1 MKSVLNQ
8 LFININ
14 INPNSA
20 NNAISKILMKSYV
33 TKKVPSI
40 KELAKLS
47 NVAES
52 TISKFAISLGYKGY
66 RELIFKIK
74 LEISDREI
82 KQNLNITNNS
92 YSQFEEKV
100 VEFIKEFRYFENKIM
115 KAKELIKISNK
126 IHLFSSYQFQ
136 FEALFFSE
144 LLKRSGKECIY
155 STQMLDQINQ
165 VGKVSEKDFVIFIIG
180 GQDTKTVEMLLKDF
194 SYNDYLVLSTHSKI
208 NEFSH
213 KDKIICIDSKEL
225 NHLYEYRSFI
235 LKYLFLQLC
244 N

>member
-20 NNAISKILMKSYV
+20 NNAISKILLKSYF
-33 TKKVPSI
+33 TKVIPSI

-52 TISKFAISLGYKGY
+52 TISKFSISLGYKGY

-74 LEISDREI
+74 LEISDRET
-82 KQNLNITNNS
+82 KQNLDSFNKS
-92 YSQFEEKV
+92 YLDFEESIIGA
-100 VEFIKEFRYFENKIM
+100 IKEFGSFENKI
-115 KAKELIKISNK
+115 ANSKISIKKSKK
-126 IHLFSSYQFQ
+126 IYIFSSYQFQ
-136 FEALFFSE
+136 FEALFFAE
-144 LLKRSGKECIY
+144 LIKRKGKECVFY
-155 STQMLDQINQ
+155 TQMLDQINQ
-165 VGKVSEKDFVIFIIG
+165 MEKVNENDFVIFIIG
-180 GQDTKTVEMLLKDF
+180 GQDTKTLEMLLNNF
-194 SYNDYLVLSTHSKI
+194 LYNDFLVLSTHSKV
-208 NEFSH
+208 NEFNN
-213 KDKIICIDSKEL
+213 KEKIICIDSKEL
-225 NHLYEYRSFI
+225 KHLYEYRSFI

>member
-20 NNAISKILMKSYV
+20 NNAISKILLKSYL
-33 TKKVPSI
+33 TKVIPSI

-52 TISKFAISLGYKGY
+52 TISKFSISLGYKGY

-74 LEISDREI
+74 LEISDRET
-82 KQNLNITNNS
+82 KQNLDSSNKN
-92 YSQFEEKV
+92 YLDFEADIV
-100 VEFIKEFRYFENKIM
+100 GAIKEFRSFENKI
-115 KAKELIKISNK
+115 INSKISIKKSKK
-126 IHLFSSYQFQ
+126 IYIFSSYQFQ
-136 FEALFFSE
+136 FESLFFAE
-144 LLKRSGKECIY
+144 LLRRNGKECVY
-155 STQMLDQINQ
+155 YTQMLDQINQ
-165 VGKVSEKDFVIFIIG
+165 IAKVDENDFVIFIVG
-180 GQDTKTVEMLLKDF
+180 GQDTKTLEMILNDF
-194 SYNDYLVLSTHSKI
+194 LYSNYLVLSTHSKV
-208 NEFSH
+208 NEFSN
-213 KDKIICIDSKEL
+213 KEKIICIDSKDL
-225 NHLYEYRSFI
+225 KHLYEYRSFI